1 MIEKIKTIESP
12 ADTTY
17 KDKEVLE
24 LDLTL
29 DNDYYTNLKS
39 LHLCFP
45 IRFRK
50 LSNADQVIPRT
61 LILVNNFFAHW
72 IKEIDIMKYGT
83 NKSLFPTTTP
93 KEIYRCSDEMLKH
106 LPKNAL
112 KIIETDLLYSKKR
125 VIIQNNLDRRNHN
138 LSPANSNGEKMQVT
152 DENLDERTEKFG
164 VQIDD
169 KYVYRIHLKYFC
181 DLGKINF
188 LTKID
193 LKIRCTLETEM
204 KNLFEKKKMLKPL
217 KPGATAGSTNAND
230 YGQATSPGTPDAQ
243 NIFSKAP
250 FVQYKQILLSKN
262 FRQYLETT
270 MLSSKVLRMGI
281 EKTPYQKTYEL
292 QAGSQEFTVN
302 FKGSDR
308 QFDRLE
314 ISLLYDKSDKHLT
327 LYDSYNAE
335 CAARMIKSVELSNI
349 SDAYSATNLLN
360 YDINNNTQKH
370 LLWKQYVAWHCN
382 GYTAAPTSDYINNPI
397 FQELLLENYYFGNK
411 SDEKIFV
418 DLHDSMGCTDEI
430 EKPSRNPIK
439 LPVTIETKSLLAK
452 KNEVKSLGLY

>member
-1 MIEKIKTIESP
+1 
-12 ADTTY
+12 
-17 KDKEVLE
+17 
-24 LDLTL
+24 
-29 DNDYYTNLKS
+29 
-39 LHLCFP
+39 
-45 IRFRK
+45 
-50 LSNADQVIPRT
+50 
-61 LILVNNFFAHW
+61 
-72 IKEIDIMKYGT
+72 
-83 NKSLFPTTTP
+83 
-93 KEIYRCSDEMLKH
+93 MLKH

-112 KIIETDLLYSKKR
+112 KIIENDLLYSKKR

-138 LSPANSNGEKMQVT
+138 LSPANSNAEKTQVT

-204 KNLFEKKKMLKPL
+204 ENLFESKKMLKPL
-217 KPGATAGSTNAND
+217 KPGATAGSANAND
-230 YGQATSPGTPDAQ
+230 YGPATSPGTPDAQ
-243 NIFSKAP
+243 TIFSKAP

-292 QAGSQEFTVN
+292 QAGSQEFTVD

-308 QFDRLE
+308 QFDWLE

-360 YDINNNTQKH
+360 YDFA
-370 LLWKQYVAWHCN
+370 KQY
-382 GYTAAPTSDYINNPI
+382 
-397 FQELLLENYYFGNK
+397 F
-411 SDEKIFV
+411 
-418 DLHDSMGCTDEI
+418 
-430 EKPSRNPIK
+430 
-439 LPVTIETKSLLAK
+439 AK
-452 KNEVKSLGLY
+452 QIC